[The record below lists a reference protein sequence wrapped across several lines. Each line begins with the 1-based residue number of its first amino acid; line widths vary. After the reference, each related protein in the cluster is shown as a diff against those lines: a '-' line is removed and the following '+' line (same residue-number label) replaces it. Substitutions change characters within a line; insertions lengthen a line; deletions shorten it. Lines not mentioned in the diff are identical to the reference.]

1 MPQVPR
7 QSEIPSP
14 SIYYGAIH
22 LTRLFGESSFYEN
35 IHVAYYETCCKIIKY
50 LRKNIYMQRSEI

>member
-7 QSEIPSP
+7 QCENPSP

-22 LTRLFGESSFYEN
+22 LTRLFGESSFYET
-35 IHVAYYETCCKIIKY
+35 IRVAHAK
-50 LRKNIYMQRSEI
+50 L